1 MINLPKFQQ
10 IQLTGTDS
18 IKFLQGQ
25 LTCNVEK
32 LADKTENYQATA
44 ISNLKGRIQFALW
57 IKKIAE
63 KENNFQMVLCADCMA
78 DFIAHIKKFGAFSK
92 IQLTEPTA
100 IYPTVID
107 ENPTFSTDK
116 NDKNSDD
123 WAKLS
128 IATGNYWLTHDMQ
141 DKYQPQ
147 EMRLHQRGGVD
158 YDKGCYLGQE
168 VIARIYFKSSPK
180 SYLQRIAGEGTTP
193 NSGDKIGKNNK
204 IEVINAITID
214 NNRFEALVIAR
225 PDLVE
230 EFAVLPLPKA
240 MMGGVARKS

>member
-32 LADKTENYQATA
+32 LTDNTEHYQATA

-57 IKKIAE
+57 IKKLAE
-63 KENNFQMVLCADCMA
+63 DSFQIVLCADCMA

-92 IQLTEPTA
+92 IQLTEPSE

-116 NDKNSDD
+116 NQENSDD
-123 WAKLS
+123 WAKSS
-128 IATGNYWLTHDMQ
+128 IATGNYWLTHAMQ

-180 SYLQRIAGEGTTP
+180 SYLQRIASEGETP
-193 NSGDKIGKNNK
+193 KSGDKIGTSGK

-230 EFAVLPLPKA
+230 EFEVLPLPKA
-240 MMGGVARKS
+240 MSGGVARKN

>member
-25 LTCNVEK
+25 LTCNAQK
-32 LADKTENYQATA
+32 ISDSYQATA

-63 KENNFQMVLCADCMA
+63 KENNFQIVLCADCMA
-78 DFIAHIKKFGAFSK
+78 DFIAHVKKFGAFSK
-92 IQLTEPTA
+92 IQLTEPSE

-107 ENPTFSTDK
+107 ETPTFSTNK
-116 NDKNSDD
+116 TEENSDD
-123 WAKLS
+123 WATFS
-128 IATGNYWLTHDMQ
+128 IATGNFWLTHDMQ

-180 SYLQRIAGEGTTP
+180 SYLQRIAGEGATP
-193 NSGDKIGKNNK
+193 NSCDKIGKNGK

-214 NNRFEALVIAR
+214 DNRFEALVIAR

-230 EFAVLPLPKA
+230 EFEVLPLPKA

>member
-10 IQLTGTDS
+10 IQITGTDS
-18 IKFLQGQ
+18 VKFLQGQ

-32 LADKTENYQATA
+32 LTDKTEHYQATA
-44 ISNLKGRIQFALW
+44 ISNLKGRIQFAIW

-63 KENNFQMVLCADCMA
+63 NSFQIVLSADCMA
-78 DFIAHIKKFGAFSK
+78 EFIAHVKKFGAFSK
-92 IQLTEPTA
+92 IELTETSD
-100 IYPTVID
+100 IYPTVIA
-107 ENPTFSTDK
+107 EIPTFTTDK
-116 NDKNSDD
+116 SEENSEN

-128 IATGNYWLTHDMQ
+128 IATGNYWLTHDIQ

-180 SYLQRIAGEGTTP
+180 SYLQRITGEGATP
-193 NSGDKIGKNNK
+193 NPCDKIGSSGK

-230 EFAVLPLPKA
+230 EFEVLPLPKA
-240 MMGGVARKS
+240 MSGGVARKS

>member
-10 IQLTGTDS
+10 IQLAGTDS

-25 LTCNVEK
+25 LTCNAEK
-32 LADKTENYQATA
+32 INDPYQATA

-57 IKKIAE
+57 IKKIE
-63 KENNFQMVLCADCMA
+63 TNTFNIVLCADCMA

-92 IQLTEPTA
+92 IELSEA
-100 IYPTVID
+100 SEIYPTVIN
-107 ENPTFSTDK
+107 EKPTFSTDK
-116 NDKNSDD
+116 AGENSDN

-128 IATGNYWLTHDMQ
+128 IATGNFWLTHDMQ

-180 SYLQRIAGEGTTP
+180 SYLQRIAGKGATP
-193 NSGDKIGKNNK
+193 NSCDKIGKNSK
-204 IEVINAITID
+204 IEVINAITTAD
-214 NNRFEALVIAR
+214 NHFEALVIAR

-230 EFAVLPLPKA
+230 EFEVLPLPKE
-240 MMGGVARKS
+240 MSGGVARKS